1 MKKYPIKLSSFPM
14 SRIWGGEALKKE
26 WGFKS
31 EEDSIAEEWVLSCRE
46 DKMSVAENG
55 ELKGTKLCELA
66 GAKVPLLIKLID
78 AADKLSVQV
87 HPDDEIAMQNAEND
101 SGKNE
106 MWYVLD
112 AKEGA
117 SIVYGLK
124 ENVSVTELFAAAERG
139 QIEELLNFVPVK
151 KGDSF
156 YIPAGLVHGIGGGIL
171 IAEIQQ
177 NSDLTYRIYDYCRT
191 DKNGKMRELHT
202 TKGSAAIKKH
212 TEDDI
217 LSSRYEYGKPE
228 ESCLANNRYF
238 KVTLLRADED
248 GVALDTKDSF
258 KALLVTDGNATLYC
272 DGEKY
277 EMKKGD
283 LYFLP
288 EGTNECLVKGNA
300 EILVS
305 QI

>member
-1 MKKYPIKLSSFPM
+1 MKKYPIKLSSFPV
-14 SRIWGGEALKKE
+14 SRIWGGEKLKKE
-26 WGFKS
+26 WGFES
-31 EEDSIAEEWVLSCRE
+31 EEDSIAEEWVLSCRD

-55 ELKGTKLCELA
+55 ELCGTPLFELA
-66 GAKVPLLIKLID
+66 GVKVPLLIKLID

-87 HPDDEIAMQNAEND
+87 HPDDEIAKQNAEND

-117 SIVYGLK
+117 NIVYGLK
-124 ENVSVTELFAAAERG
+124 ENVSVPELLAAAERG

-151 KGDSF
+151 KGDCF
-156 YIPAGLVHGIGGGIL
+156 YIPAGLVHGIGEGIL

-202 TKGSAAIKKH
+202 KKGSAAIKKY
-212 TEDDI
+212 TEDEI
-217 LSSRYEYGKPE
+217 LSARYEYGKTE
-228 ESCLANNRYF
+228 DACLANNRYF
-238 KVTLLRADED
+238 KVTLLRICEE
-248 GVALDTKDSF
+248 GVTLNAKASF

-272 DGEKY
+272 DSEKY
-277 EMKKGD
+277 EIKKGD
-283 LYFLP
+283 SYFLSK
-288 EGTNECLVKGNA
+288 GTNECCIKGNA

-305 QI
+305 EI